1 MYREFAVAGIGVLW
15 RADADYP
22 GARAHAVLAERSRRV
37 LIPADGCTDLVLHR
51 DELRIA
57 GPSTRVIHAD
67 AATPGSAA
75 SVGIRFQPG
84 TASEF
89 LTHPLTELRDQSIVA
104 DAVVDTRLARS
115 LRLGMEQLAAAPA
128 DFVHDLGE
136 QLFREL
142 REVRASRRGMHAFDR
157 ENSVDWRA
165 CVRRSAE
172 RGLSLPAVLSE
183 LDFSERQ
190 LHRRMA
196 SEFGYGYTALRR
208 VQRSRQAR
216 TLLRSGVTASDVAAR
231 LGFADQSHLTRDL
244 RSTAGVTP
252 ATLHRSEARP
262 AEPSAAAG

>member
-15 RADADYP
+15 RADADDP
-22 GARAHAVLAERSRRV
+22 GDRARALPAERARRV
-37 LIPADGCTDLVLHR
+37 LIPADGCTDIVLHR

-67 AATPGSAA
+67 AATPRSSA

-89 LTHPLTELRDQSIVA
+89 LAHPLTELRNQSTVA
-104 DAVVDTRLARS
+104 DAVVDSRLARR

-128 DFVHDLGE
+128 DFAPDLGA

-157 ENSVDWRA
+157 ESPVDWRQ

-183 LDFSERQ
+183 LDCSERQ

-196 SEFGYGYTALRR
+196 LEFGYGYTALRK
-208 VQRSRQAR
+208 VLRSVRAR
-216 TLLRSGVTASDVAAR
+216 TLLRSGATPSDVAAR

-244 RSTAGVTP
+244 RSTAGATP
-252 ATLHRSEARP
+252 SALHRRVSP
-262 AEPSAAAG
+262 SAEPSAAR

>member
-15 RADADYP
+15 RADADHP
-22 GARAHAVLAERSRRV
+22 GDRAHALPEEHTRRV

-89 LTHPLTELRDQSIVA
+89 LTHPLTELRNQSIVA
-104 DAVVDTRLARS
+104 DAVIDSRLARK

-128 DFVHDLGE
+128 DYAHDLGAE
-136 QLFREL
+136 LFREL

-157 ENSVDWRA
+157 EHPVDWRA

-172 RGLSLPAVLSE
+172 RGLSLPALLSE
-183 LDFSERQ
+183 LDTSERQ

-196 SEFGYGYTALRR
+196 SEFGYGYTALRK
-208 VQRSRQAR
+208 VQRSMRAR
-216 TLLRSGVTASDVAAR
+216 TLLRSGATASDVAAR

-244 RSTAGVTP
+244 RSTAGVSP
-252 ATLHRSEARP
+252 AALHRRVAPS
-262 AEPSAAAG
+262 AEPSAAAR